1 MIRSILSLLS
11 FTFIIYSCSSPRTVQ
26 APLIDDIR
34 DLPELVV
41 TGSRNSDGE
50 NVAQNPFRATPTR
63 YFDLI
68 HTELDLAFDWE
79 KQWVLGKAN
88 LIITPLAQ
96 PQDSIVLDAV
106 GFLIHDVQNKVQKQP
121 LKYHYNQT
129 HLTIFL
135 PRTARLGDTL
145 SIFIDYTARPDEMPV
160 GGSQAI
166 QSDKGLYFINPTGTF
181 RDKPTQIWTQGET
194 QSNSRWFPTFDQPN
208 ERCTQE
214 IRLTVDSIYQTLSN
228 GLLVDQQWP
237 GKGKR
242 IDTWKMD
249 LPHAPY
255 LFMLAIGEYS
265 VSADEWQ
272 GIPLTYY
279 VEPEFSS
286 YAQSIFPDAPAM
298 LSFFSDYTG
307 VMYPWPK
314 YSQVAVR
321 DFVSGAMENTTA
333 VIYGE
338 FMQATDRELI
348 DERRNELIGAH
359 ELIHHWFG
367 DLVTCESWSN
377 LVLNE
382 GFANYGEYLWLES
395 KYGTDEAEFHR
406 INELNGYLMQAQD
419 YKHPLVDYHYNNR
432 EDMFDAHSYNKGG
445 LVLHMLRHELT
456 EPVFKKG
463 IRRYLQRNAY
473 QAVEVA
479 DLRIAMEEVSGR
491 DLQWFFE
498 QWFFEPGHPVLEAN
512 WNYDSTTQKLTL
524 IVNQTQDPGQNA
536 TQYIIPTEVAVLLT
550 RDKVMTWPLT
560 LDARQDTF
568 IFQLD
573 EEPVLVDLDPR
584 RIILAEQNYTW
595 TNEQKIAYWRTTPTL
610 WTRLE
615 ILTSLEEEAIALE
628 PYPYQDPHWSVRANG
643 IGSMGTPERQLILAD
658 IARNDFHSEVRAAA
672 LSMLA
677 MVGFPAIA
685 SLAQNRLENDRAY
698 NVIQVALNTLY
709 QVNPEKAL
717 QLLKQKIVDSD
728 SSNTGILIAAG
739 FLAEHGTENGLVFF
753 EKNWHKV
760 NGYARMP
767 FIKYYVDLLKTL
779 DLDQIG
785 AGINLLGEEALAS
798 HWTPIRRL
806 SAFRGLAILKLSIQE
821 SHPEMMDALQG
832 MMDHIQENEADPK
845 LRAYY
850 ENY

>member
-1 MIRSILSLLS
+1 MMRSLLTLSVFS
-11 FTFIIYSCSSPRTVQ
+11 FLIYGCSTSKSVQ
-26 APLIDDIR
+26 APPVDDIR
-34 DLPELVV
+34 DLPELVI
-41 TGSRNSDGE
+41 TGSKNKDGE
-50 NVAQNPFRATPTR
+50 DISRNPFRATPTR

-68 HTELDLAFDWE
+68 HTGLDLSFDWD

-88 LIITPLAQ
+88 LLLTPLAH

-106 GFLIHDVQNKVQKQP
+106 GFLIHDVKNNLQNKS
-121 LKYHYNQT
+121 LKYNYDQT
-129 HLTIFL
+129 HLTIYL
-135 PRTARLGDTL
+135 PQAARIQDTL
-145 SIFIDYTARPDEMPV
+145 SILIDYTARPDEMPV

-166 QSDKGLYFINPTGTF
+166 QSDKGLYFINPTGIF

-214 IRLTVDSIYQTLSN
+214 IRLTVDSNYQTLSN

-237 GKGKR
+237 GNGKR

-265 VSADEWQ
+265 VSAGEWQ
-272 GIPLTYY
+272 GIPLSYY

-286 YAQSIFPDAPAM
+286 YTQSIFPDAPAM

-307 VMYPWPK
+307 VIYPWPK
-314 YSQVAVR
+314 YSQVVVR

-395 KYGTDEAEFHR
+395 KYGLDEAEFHR
-406 INELNGYLMQAQD
+406 INELNGYLNQAQD
-419 YKHPLVDYHYNNR
+419 YKHPLVDYHYDNR

-445 LVLHMLRHELT
+445 LVLHMLRYELT
-456 EPVFKKG
+456 EPVFKRG
-463 IRRYLQRNAY
+463 IRRYLERNAY

-491 DLQWFFE
+491 DLQWFFN
-498 QWFFEPGHPVLEAN
+498 QWFFEPGHPNLETN
-512 WNYDSTTQKLTL
+512 WSYDSTSQQLTL
-524 IVNQTQDPGQNA
+524 IVNQTQEAEHNA
-536 TQYIIPTEVAVLLT
+536 NQYIIPTEVAVLLP
-550 RDKVMTWPLT
+550 RDKVIQWPVT
-560 LDARQDTF
+560 LKSRQDTF
-568 IFQLD
+568 MLQLE
-573 EEPVLVDLDPR
+573 EEPILVDLDPR
-584 RIILAEQNYTW
+584 RIILAEQNYAW
-595 TNEQKIAYWRTTPTL
+595 TNPQKIAYWRATPGL

-615 ILTSLEEEAIALE
+615 ILTSLEGEAMALE
-628 PYPYQDPHWSVRANG
+628 PYPHHDAHWSVRASG
-643 IGSMGTPERQLILAD
+643 VGLMGDPERQLILAEM
-658 IARNDFHSEVRAAA
+658 ARNDFHSEVRTAA
-672 LSMLA
+672 LSMLTMA
-677 MVGFPAIA
+677 DFPGLEA
-685 SLAQNRLENDRAY
+685 LAKNRLENDRAY
-698 NVIQVALNTLY
+698 NVLQVALNALY
-709 QVNPEKAL
+709 QLNPEEAL
-717 QLLKQKIVDSD
+717 RLLKHKIIDTD
-728 SSNTGILIAAG
+728 SSNTGILVGAS
-739 FLAEHGTENGLVFF
+739 FLAENGTEASMIFF
-753 EKNWHKV
+753 KHNWNKV

-779 DLDQIG
+779 EQTQI
-785 AGINLLGEEALAS
+785 AEGINLLGEEALAP

-806 SAFRGLAILKLSIQE
+806 SAYRGLAILKLSIQE
-821 SHPEMMDALQG
+821 NHPEMLDALEA
-832 MMDHIQENEADPK
+832 MMAHIKENETDSQ